1 LETAAN
7 RFLGR
12 RTDLVDL
19 TIVWLGL
26 FVVFTGSS
34 SIFYLYLR
42 KSFRNPWNL
51 RIDKDFEPS
60 VTILVPAHNEEDAIK
75 NKLQNIKDVLYPK
88 TKMEIIVADD
98 GSTDN
103 TLARVREFTEENQ
116 ELQVKIVKSDKR
128 LGKARILNK
137 ALEQAKNEIIIVSDA
152 DSFWPSD
159 ILAKSLHYLSDPAVG
174 AITGLGV
181 LNNASQS
188 WITKAETN
196 YLGMTSLIR
205 VGESKI
211 SSTIRFEGGFCAYKK
226 EAFEKFDDESGSDDS
241 GTALEI
247 VQHNF
252 RTIAI
257 PETIFYTA
265 FPTRLA
271 ERVKVKARRANHLV
285 RLWIK
290 CFSLLLKKRLLLP
303 KRIAVGEILL
313 FIFDPIIF
321 LFLLATSFAI
331 VFTSP
336 LSLFSLFL
344 IVGVAGLLVFV
355 RSYFIEVVLDNLIL
369 IYALFSSFLGKRYI
383 SWEKSK

>member
-1 LETAAN
+1 MFEL
-7 RFLGR
+7 
-12 RTDLVDL
+12 
-19 TIVWLGL
+19 IIIWIGL
-26 FVVFTGSS
+26 FVTFTGSFS
-34 SIFYLYLR
+34 VFYLYLR
-42 KSFRNPWNL
+42 RNFRKPWNL
-51 RIDKDFEPS
+51 RFDRNFEPS
-60 VTILVPAHNEEDAIK
+60 VSILVPTYNEVDAIK
-75 NKLQNIKDVLYPK
+75 SKLQNIEGVLYPK
-88 TKMEIIVADD
+88 AKMEIIVAED
-98 GSTDN
+98 GSTDA
-103 TLARVREFTEENQ
+103 TLARVKEFTKENQ
-116 ELQVKIVKSDKR
+116 ELQVKIVKSDQR

-137 ALEQAKNEIIIVSDA
+137 ALEEAKNEIIIVSDA

-159 ILAKSLHYLSDPAVG
+159 ILVKSLYYLSDPTVG

-257 PETIFYTA
+257 PETMFYTA

-285 RLWIK
+285 RLWTK

-369 IYALFSSFLGKRYI
+369 IYALVSSFLGKRYI

>member
-1 LETAAN
+1 METAAN

>member
-1 LETAAN
+1 M
-7 RFLGR
+7 
-12 RTDLVDL
+12 VDL

-51 RIDKDFEPS
+51 RINKDFEPS

-103 TLARVREFTEENQ
+103 TSARVREFTEENQ

-257 PETIFYTA
+257 PETMFYTA

-285 RLWIK
+285 RLWTK

-344 IVGVAGLLVFV
+344 IVGVAGLLVFA

>member
-1 LETAAN
+1 M
-7 RFLGR
+7 
-12 RTDLVDL
+12 VDL

-88 TKMEIIVADD
+88 AKMEIIVADD

-116 ELQVKIVKSDKR
+116 ELQVKIVKSDQR

-196 YLGMTSLIR
+196 YLGITSLIR

-285 RLWIK
+285 RLWTK

>member
-1 LETAAN
+1 
-7 RFLGR
+7 
-12 RTDLVDL
+12 LVDL

-88 TKMEIIVADD
+88 AKMEIIVADD

-116 ELQVKIVKSDKR
+116 ELQVKIVKSDQR

-196 YLGMTSLIR
+196 YLGITSLIR

-285 RLWIK
+285 RLWTK

>member
-1 LETAAN
+1 METAAN

-51 RIDKDFEPS
+51 RINKDFEPS

-103 TLARVREFTEENQ
+103 TSARVREFTEENQ

-257 PETIFYTA
+257 PETMFYTA

-285 RLWIK
+285 RLWTK

-344 IVGVAGLLVFV
+344 IVGVAGLLVFA

>member
-1 LETAAN
+1 
-7 RFLGR
+7 
-12 RTDLVDL
+12 LVDL

-26 FVVFTGSS
+26 FFVFTGSS

-51 RIDKDFEPS
+51 RIDKNFEPS

-98 GSTDN
+98 GSTDA

-257 PETIFYTA
+257 PETMFYTA

-285 RLWIK
+285 RLWTK
-290 CFSLLLKKRLLLP
+290 CFSLLMKKRLLLP

-344 IVGVAGLLVFV
+344 IVGVAGLLVFA

>member
-1 LETAAN
+1 
-7 RFLGR
+7 
-12 RTDLVDL
+12 LVDL

>member
-1 LETAAN
+1 M
-7 RFLGR
+7 
-12 RTDLVDL
+12 VDL

-75 NKLQNIKDVLYPK
+75 NKLQNIKDVLYLK
-88 TKMEIIVADD
+88 AKMEIIVADD
-98 GSTDN
+98 GSTDA

-116 ELQVKIVKSDKR
+116 ELQVKIVKSDQR

-196 YLGMTSLIR
+196 YLGITSLIR

-285 RLWIK
+285 RLWTK

-321 LFLLATSFAI
+321 LFLLATSIAI

-344 IVGVAGLLVFV
+344 IVGVAGLLVFA